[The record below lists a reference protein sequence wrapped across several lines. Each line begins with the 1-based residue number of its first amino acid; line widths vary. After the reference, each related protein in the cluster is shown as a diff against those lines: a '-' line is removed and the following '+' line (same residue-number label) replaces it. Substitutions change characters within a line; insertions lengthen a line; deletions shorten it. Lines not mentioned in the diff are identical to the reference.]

1 MHIKDQRRRAGVVDE
16 DEVGIEFD
24 VGVGAGL
31 HGGVGFG
38 GWGRGGDFGEDSTSG
53 EVGLGDGRTGEGFGT
68 AMDVKEIR
76 MGFCGDGCGGSSSF
90 DCHWR
95 HCGGFRGLKG
105 FD

>member
-16 DEVGIEFD
+16 DKVRVELD
-24 VGVGAGL
+24 VRVRAGL

-38 GWGRGGDFGEDSTSG
+38 GWGCGGDFGEDGAGG

-68 AMDVKEIR
+68 AVDVEEVR
-76 MGFCGDGCGGSSSF
+76 VGFYGGGCGGF

-95 HCGGFRGLKG
+95 HFGGCRGLGGFNC
-105 FD
+105 